1 MADRKVAQ
9 KAESMSAT
17 ENIVRE
23 GLSETDAAKEKKEGK
38 VLPQAKNGA
47 GHKKTGVAGR
57 IRKKAG

>member
-1 MADRKVAQ
+1 
-9 KAESMSAT
+9 MSAA
-17 ENIVRE
+17 ENLVRE

-57 IRKKAG
+57 KRKKAG